1 MSHLQVAIRPTT
13 NRTWTTLGPDVTQV
27 WLEPDVKDVSFTW
40 EVNGGCTEAAFT
52 IIGLEFEDAMN
63 AGVAVRISSV
73 TSGEILWS
81 GQVAFADRDT
91 LSDTEAPNLRV
102 TCEGS
107 AALLSDREYK
117 LPYIVT
123 RQDAW
128 DMSWLDDS
136 VFNSKVESGTHPQSG
151 DIPALNLSID
161 TGMTINSGQQVQA
174 MFTGYDRTLDFFDR
188 FWFGSFH
195 GRVDNSATDTNF
207 RNNVFVGSATDWRAQ
222 TLSNTTAQ
230 NMDVTARSDD
240 LTDVLLLDD
249 SRDGGNV
256 TLTKGRWTAWYNMRV
271 YTLMYRRDGARWAP
285 SPTASLDP
293 IDIVEDLIYRV
304 LTGTMIVSRDP
315 ARSPRYTDYGTVGRY
330 PIWTFDYSDPATVAT
345 VLNDLC
351 LMNPEFYWMLGPA
364 DITDGLHG
372 LEWTDWGKTPRYA
385 ISRDDVDWADQ
396 GDDAL
401 YNRITVR
408 YKDDRGRDAAVIKNV
423 SYNDYPD
430 LEDLVLPSGV
440 LRVREAPTVTL
451 PNATSTRANAERVAT
466 VILDALA
473 RRPYGGTVTI
483 SEPLVDSE
491 TGRET
496 TPAALRPGVLAQV
509 EDTPELLR
517 VTKVVVDGTTGAATL
532 SLSSPRLTIEALLAK
547 ATSRKRK

>member
-1 MSHLQVAIRPTT
+1 MSHLCVAVRPTT
-13 NRTWTTLGPDVTQV
+13 NRKNTTLGPDVAQV

-52 IIGLEFEDAMN
+52 IIGLELEDAMN
-63 AGVAVRISSV
+63 VGVSVRISAAV
-73 TSGEILWS
+73 SGEILWT
-81 GQVAFADRDT
+81 GQVLFADRDA
-91 LSDTEAPNLRV
+91 LSEVPCLRV

-117 LPYIVT
+117 LPYLVT
-123 RQDAW
+123 RLDAW

-136 VFNSKVESGTHPQSG
+136 VFNSQVEAPGTHPQSG
-151 DIPALNLSID
+151 DIPAVVMRIE
-161 TGMTINSGQQVQA
+161 TGMTINDGQQVQA
-174 MFTGYDRTLDFFDR
+174 MFTGYDRTLDFWDR

-207 RNNVFVGSATDWRAQ
+207 RNNIFVGSATDWRAQ

-240 LTDVLLLDD
+240 TTDVLLLDD

-256 TLTKGRWTAWYNMRV
+256 TLTKGRWTAWYQMRV
-271 YTLMYRRDGARWAP
+271 YAQLYRRDYTWWNP

-293 IDIVEDLIYRV
+293 VDIVEDLILRI
-304 LTGTMIVSRDP
+304 LSREQIVSLDP
-315 ARSPRYTDYGTVGRY
+315 ARTPRYKDYGKVSRY
-330 PIWTFDYSDPATVAT
+330 PLWTFDYSDPATVAT
-345 VLNDLC
+345 VLDDLC
-351 LMNPEFYWMLGPA
+351 IFNPDFYWMVGPA

-372 LEWTDWGKTPRYA
+372 LTFTDWGKTPRLA
-385 ISRDDVDWADQ
+385 ISRDDVDWTDQ

-408 YKDDRGRDAAVIKNV
+408 YKDSRGRDASLIKTV

-430 LEDLVLPSGV
+430 LEDLVLPSGS
-440 LRVREAPTVTL
+440 LRIREAEAVTL
-451 PNATSTRANAERVAT
+451 PNATSSRDNADRVAT
-466 VILDALA
+466 VILDGLA
-473 RRPYGGTVTI
+473 RRPHGGTVVI
-483 SEPLVDSE
+483 DEPIVDSM

-496 TPAALRPGVLAQV
+496 DPLRLRPGVLAQV

-517 VTKVVVDGTTGAATL
+517 VTKVVVDGETGTATL
-532 SLSSPRLTIEALLAK
+532 SLSSPRLTLQALLTK
-547 ATSRKRK
+547 ATSKKRK